1 MEMTVKEIINSC
13 NGVLLCGNP
22 ETVVHGGSIDSRR
35 TKEGDLFVPLI
46 GERSNGHG
54 YIGSAFAKGA
64 VQP

>member
-46 GERSNGHG
+46 ATFHR
-54 YIGSAFAKGA
+54 
-64 VQP
+64 